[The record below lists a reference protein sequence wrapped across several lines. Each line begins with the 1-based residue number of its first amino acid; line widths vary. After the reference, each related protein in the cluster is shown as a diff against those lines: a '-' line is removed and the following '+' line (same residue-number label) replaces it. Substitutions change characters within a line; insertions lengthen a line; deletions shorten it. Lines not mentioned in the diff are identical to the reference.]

1 MNNVK
6 WVKLCTDIFS
16 NRKVKILLKERDGDT
31 FFRVWI
37 QLLTIAGECNR
48 SGGLFLNDNKPFT
61 LKELANIIGKTEKK
75 FEKILTKM
83 IELGMIT
90 YEQNTYIIKN
100 WGKYQSIDKLEK
112 MRIDNNERQRR
123 YRERKKEKSNVM
135 QMLNN
140 IDNKEKEIRK
150 EGERKDGISKFQ
162 EFNWYKWFHQMWI
175 L

>member
-37 QLLTIAGECNR
+37 QLITIAGECNR

-61 LKELANIIGKTEKK
+61 LKELAKIIGKTEKK

-140 IDNKEKEIRK
+140 IDNEEKEIRK

-162 EFNWYKWFHQMWI
+162 EFN
-175 L
+175 

>member
-162 EFNWYKWFHQMWI
+162 EFN
-175 L
+175 

>member
-61 LKELANIIGKTEKK
+61 LKELAKIIGKTENK

-112 MRIDNNERQRR
+112 MRLDNNERQRR

-150 EGERKDGISKFQ
+150 EGEKRNGVSKFQ
-162 EFNWYKWFHQMWI
+162 EFN
-175 L
+175 

>member
-140 IDNKEKEIRK
+140 IDNKEKDIRK

-162 EFNWYKWFHQMWI
+162 EFN
-175 L
+175 

>member
-48 SGGLFLNDNKPFT
+48 SGGLFLNDNKSFT

-162 EFNWYKWFHQMWI
+162 EFN
-175 L
+175 

>member
-1 MNNVK
+1 
-6 WVKLCTDIFS
+6 
-16 NRKVKILLKERDGDT
+16 
-31 FFRVWI
+31 
-37 QLLTIAGECNR
+37 
-48 SGGLFLNDNKPFT
+48 
-61 LKELANIIGKTEKK
+61 
-75 FEKILTKM
+75 M

-162 EFNWYKWFHQMWI
+162 EFN
-175 L
+175 

>member
-100 WGKYQSIDKLEK
+100 WGKYQSVDKLEK

-140 IDNKEKEIRK
+140 IDNEEKEIRK

-162 EFNWYKWFHQMWI
+162 EFN
-175 L
+175 

>member
-37 QLLTIAGECNR
+37 QLLTIAGECSR

-61 LKELANIIGKTEKK
+61 LKELAKIIGKTEKK

-83 IELGMIT
+83 IELGMIN

-112 MRIDNNERQRR
+112 MRIDNNERQKR

-140 IDNKEKEIRK
+140 VDNKEKEIRK
-150 EGERKDGISKFQ
+150 EGEIISGISKFQ
-162 EFNWYKWFHQMWI
+162 EFN
-175 L
+175 

>member
-16 NRKVKILLKERDGDT
+16 NRKVKILLKERDRDT

-61 LKELANIIGKTEKK
+61 LKELAKIIGKTEKK

-100 WGKYQSIDKLEK
+100 WGKYQSVDKLEK

-140 IDNKEKEIRK
+140 IDNEEKEIRK

-162 EFNWYKWFHQMWI
+162 EFN
-175 L
+175 

>member
-150 EGERKDGISKFQ
+150 EGEIISGISKFQ
-162 EFNWYKWFHQMWI
+162 EFN
-175 L
+175 

>member
-16 NRKVKILLKERDGDT
+16 NRKVKILLKEKDGDT

-61 LKELANIIGKTEKK
+61 LKELAKIIGKTENK

-112 MRIDNNERQRR
+112 MRLDNNERQRR
-123 YRERKKEKSNVM
+123 FRERKREKSNVM

-140 IDNKEKEIRK
+140 IDNKEKETRK
-150 EGERKDGISKFQ
+150 EGEKRNGVSKFQ
-162 EFNWYKWFHQMWI
+162 EFN
-175 L
+175 

>member
-61 LKELANIIGKTEKK
+61 LKELAKIIGKTEDK

-140 IDNKEKEIRK
+140 IDNEEKEIRK

-162 EFNWYKWFHQMWI
+162 EFN
-175 L
+175 

>member
-61 LKELANIIGKTEKK
+61 LKELANIIGKAEKK

-162 EFNWYKWFHQMWI
+162 EFN
-175 L
+175 

>member
-61 LKELANIIGKTEKK
+61 LKELAKIIGKTEKK

-162 EFNWYKWFHQMWI
+162 KFN
-175 L
+175 

>member
-61 LKELANIIGKTEKK
+61 LKERAKIIGKTEKK

-140 IDNKEKEIRK
+140 TDNKEKEIRK

-162 EFNWYKWFHQMWI
+162 EFN
-175 L
+175 

>member
-37 QLLTIAGECNR
+37 QLITIAGECNR

-61 LKELANIIGKTEKK
+61 LKELAKIIGKTEKK

-162 EFNWYKWFHQMWI
+162 EFN
-175 L
+175 

>member
-37 QLLTIAGECNR
+37 QLITIAGECNR

-61 LKELANIIGKTEKK
+61 LKELAKIIGKTEKK

-100 WGKYQSIDKLEK
+100 WGKYQSVDKLEK

-162 EFNWYKWFHQMWI
+162 EFN
-175 L
+175 

>member
-150 EGERKDGISKFQ
+150 EGEIKDGISKFQ
-162 EFNWYKWFHQMWI
+162 EFN
-175 L
+175 

>member
-61 LKELANIIGKTEKK
+61 LKELAKIIGKTEKK

-100 WGKYQSIDKLEK
+100 WGKYQSVDKLEK

-140 IDNKEKEIRK
+140 IDNEEKEIRK

-162 EFNWYKWFHQMWI
+162 EFN
-175 L
+175 

>member
-37 QLLTIAGECNR
+37 QLITIAGECNR

-61 LKELANIIGKTEKK
+61 LKELAKIIGKTEKK

-162 EFNWYKWFHQMWI
+162 KFN
-175 L
+175 

>member
-61 LKELANIIGKTEKK
+61 LKELAKIIGKTENK

-112 MRIDNNERQRR
+112 MRLDNNERQRR

-140 IDNKEKEIRK
+140 IDNKEQEIRK
-150 EGERKDGISKFQ
+150 EGENRNGVSKFQ
-162 EFNWYKWFHQMWI
+162 EFN
-175 L
+175 

>member
-37 QLLTIAGECNR
+37 QLITIAGECNR

-61 LKELANIIGKTEKK
+61 LKELAKIIGKTEKK

-140 IDNKEKEIRK
+140 IDNKEKEIRE

-162 EFNWYKWFHQMWI
+162 EFN
-175 L
+175 

>member
-61 LKELANIIGKTEKK
+61 LKELAKIIGKTEKK

-162 EFNWYKWFHQMWI
+162 EFN
-175 L
+175 

>member
-61 LKELANIIGKTEKK
+61 LKELAKIIGKTEKK

-140 IDNKEKEIRK
+140 TDNKEKEIRK

-162 EFNWYKWFHQMWI
+162 EFN
-175 L
+175 

>member
-140 IDNKEKEIRK
+140 IDNKEKDIRK
-150 EGERKDGISKFQ
+150 EGERKDRISKFQ
-162 EFNWYKWFHQMWI
+162 EFN
-175 L
+175 

>member
-37 QLLTIAGECNR
+37 QLITIAGECNR

-61 LKELANIIGKTEKK
+61 LKELAKIIGKTEKK

-100 WGKYQSIDKLEK
+100 WGKYQSVDKLEK

-140 IDNKEKEIRK
+140 IDNEEKEIRK

-162 EFNWYKWFHQMWI
+162 EFN
-175 L
+175 

>member
-61 LKELANIIGKTEKK
+61 LKELAKIIGKTENK

-83 IELGMIT
+83 IELGMIS
-90 YEQNTYIIKN
+90 YEQNSYIIKN

-112 MRIDNNERQRR
+112 MRLDNNERQRR
-123 YRERKKEKSNVM
+123 YRERKKEKSNVI

-140 IDNKEKEIRK
+140 MDNKEKETRK
-150 EGERKDGISKFQ
+150 EGESRNGVSKFQ
-162 EFNWYKWFHQMWI
+162 EFN
-175 L
+175 

>member
-140 IDNKEKEIRK
+140 IDNEEKEIRK

-162 EFNWYKWFHQMWI
+162 EFN
-175 L
+175 

>member
-123 YRERKKEKSNVM
+123 YRERKKGKSNVM

-140 IDNKEKEIRK
+140 VDNKEKEIRK
-150 EGERKDGISKFQ
+150 EGEIISGISKFQ
-162 EFNWYKWFHQMWI
+162 EFN
-175 L
+175 

>member
-61 LKELANIIGKTEKK
+61 LKELAKIIGKTEDK

-112 MRIDNNERQRR
+112 MRLDNNERQRR

-140 IDNKEKEIRK
+140 IDNKEQEIRK
-150 EGERKDGISKFQ
+150 KGENRNGVSKFQ
-162 EFNWYKWFHQMWI
+162 EFN
-175 L
+175 

>member
-61 LKELANIIGKTEKK
+61 LKELANIIGKAEKK

-150 EGERKDGISKFQ
+150 EGEIISGISKFQ
-162 EFNWYKWFHQMWI
+162 EFN
-175 L
+175 

>member
-48 SGGLFLNDNKPFT
+48 SGGLFLNDNKP
-61 LKELANIIGKTEKK
+61 LANIIGKTEKK

-162 EFNWYKWFHQMWI
+162 EFN
-175 L
+175 

>member
-140 IDNKEKEIRK
+140 IDNKEKEKRK

-162 EFNWYKWFHQMWI
+162 EFN
-175 L
+175 

>member
-61 LKELANIIGKTEKK
+61 LKELAKIIGKTEKK

-150 EGERKDGISKFQ
+150 EGEIISGISKFQ
-162 EFNWYKWFHQMWI
+162 EFN
-175 L
+175 

>member
-61 LKELANIIGKTEKK
+61 LKELAKIIGKTEDK

-112 MRIDNNERQRR
+112 MRLDNNERQRR

-140 IDNKEKEIRK
+140 IDNEEKEIRK

-162 EFNWYKWFHQMWI
+162 EFN
-175 L
+175 

>member
-37 QLLTIAGECNR
+37 QLITIAGECNR

-61 LKELANIIGKTEKK
+61 LKELAKIIGKKKKK

-100 WGKYQSIDKLEK
+100 CGKYQSIDKLEK

-140 IDNKEKEIRK
+140 IDNKEKEIRE

-162 EFNWYKWFHQMWI
+162 EFN
-175 L
+175 

>member
-61 LKELANIIGKTEKK
+61 LKELAKIIGKTEKK

-100 WGKYQSIDKLEK
+100 WGKYQSVDKLEK

-162 EFNWYKWFHQMWI
+162 EFN
-175 L
+175 

>member
-150 EGERKDGISKFQ
+150 EGERKDRISKFQ
-162 EFNWYKWFHQMWI
+162 EFN
-175 L
+175 